1 MMEEILTQLREN
13 GCRITPQRREIL
25 NILFAS
31 KQHPKAED
39 IYEALRHKMPDTS
52 LATVYNTLNRLKE
65 LGLVDVLDTF
75 GEESARFDPITA
87 AHDHLYCLG
96 CGRIFDIEPHQHE
109 PLAQS
114 QHAGFQIVREQTTY
128 YGYCLECQ
136 GESGDEPPT
145 ILP

>member
-25 NILFAS
+25 NILFSS

-39 IYEALRHKMPDTS
+39 IYAILQKRMPETS

-65 LGLVDVLDTF
+65 LGLVDVIGTA
-75 GEESARFDPITA
+75 GEESVRYDPVTD
-87 AHDHLYCLG
+87 AHDHLYCLS
-96 CGRIFDIEPHQHE
+96 CGRIFDVEHHQHE

-114 QHAGFQIVREQTTY
+114 QPDGFKIIREQTTY
-128 YGYCLECQ
+128 YGVCSDCQ
-136 GESGDEPPT
+136 GNAGTE
-145 ILP
+145 